1 VTLPL
6 RTLTL
11 IGRFAPAA
19 LAIVLM
25 GCQTAGP
32 AAGSGTLGTDRAA
45 APTSVQHPNGSQTA
59 QAQRTNVATSSGG
72 VTMGVGY

>member
-19 LAIVLM
+19 AAIVLM

-59 QAQRTNVATSSGG
+59 QAPRTNVATSSGG